1 MACEHIRVVV
11 PAPVEAPRGA
21 ELAASAVVWI
31 LRIVLQGA
39 SWLRRQSMA
48 PGRGQAVGGARI
60 PHRHQ
65 LA

>member
-1 MACEHIRVVV
+1 MACERIRVVV

-21 ELAASAVVWI
+21 EWAASAVVWI
-31 LRIVLQGA
+31 LHAGLQGA
-39 SWLRRQSMA
+39 CWLRRQSMG
-48 PGRGQAVGGARI
+48 PGRGAAVDGARI